1 MLFGIFY
8 DKDLSKCPQYQE
20 KNQPMLYLPNDDP
33 DLAELVGNEENRL
46 ETTLNLIAAE
56 NHSPQSITEVMGS
69 VFNTKTIE
77 GYPGKRFHS
86 GCIHVDK
93 VENLAISRGKTLFD
107 AEYIN
112 VQPHSGTSANLAVYF
127 SVLNLGD
134 KILSMSLPHGG
145 HLSHGH
151 HASITSKCFNFSHYK
166 VNSET
171 QMIDYNQVRELA
183 HSVKPK
189 MIVAGASS
197 YPRLIDY
204 EKMSRIAKEVSAF
217 FLTDMA
223 HLAGL
228 VAAKLIPSPVP
239 YSDFV
244 TFTCYK
250 TMMGGRGGVILCKE
264 IFGKKVDK
272 AVFPGCQGTSAV
284 NLIAAKAL
292 IFKLAAEEKFISIQK
307 KTIQNARIMA
317 RILMEKGYRV
327 ISDGTDNHQVLI
339 DLTSKDIS
347 GKSAENCLESVGI
360 ILNRNVVPKDE
371 KNPGKVSG
379 IRIGSGAVSARGMGE
394 PQMQKIIELMDMVI
408 MNQTKMEI
416 IKEVKDSV
424 LKLCR
429 AFPVNRSEL
438 EYF

>member
-1 MLFGIFY
+1 
-8 DKDLSKCPQYQE
+8 
-20 KNQPMLYLPNDDP
+20 MLYLANDDP
-33 DLAELVGNEENRL
+33 ELAKLVINEESRL

-56 NHSPQSITEVMGS
+56 NHSPQSILEIMGS

-93 VENLAISRGKTLFD
+93 VENLAITRGKSLFG

-127 SVLNLGD
+127 SVLKTGD
-134 KILSMSLPHGG
+134 RVLSMSLPHGG

-151 HASITSKCFNFSHYK
+151 KASITSKCFDFSHYK

-171 QMIDYNQVRELA
+171 EMIDYDRVREMAL
-183 HSVKPK
+183 SVKPR

-204 EKMSRIAKEVSAF
+204 EKMSQIAGEVSAF
-217 FLTDMA
+217 LLADMA

-228 VAAKLIPSPVP
+228 VAAKVIPSPVP
-239 YSDFV
+239 HCDFV

-264 IFGKKVDK
+264 TFGKKIDK

-292 IFKLAAEEKFISIQK
+292 IFKLAREEKFVSIQK

-317 RILMEKGYRV
+317 EALMEKDYHI
-327 ISDGTDNHQVLI
+327 ISGGTDNHQVLI
-339 DLTSKDIS
+339 DLTSRSIS
-347 GKSAENCLESVGI
+347 GKSAEDCLESAGI

-371 KNPGKVSG
+371 TTLGKVSG
-379 IRIGSGAVSARGMGE
+379 IRLGSGAVSARGMGE
-394 PQMQKIIELMDMVI
+394 PQIRKIVELMDMAM
-408 MNQTKMEI
+408 MNPAKKAVV
-416 IKEVKDSV
+416 KEVRNRV

-429 AFPVNRSEL
+429 EFPVNRFAEA
-438 EYF
+438 

>member
-1 MLFGIFY
+1 
-8 DKDLSKCPQYQE
+8 
-20 KNQPMLYLPNDDP
+20 MLYLSEDDP
-33 DLAELVGNEENRL
+33 DLAKLVSNEENRI
-46 ETTLNLIAAE
+46 ETTINLIAAE
-56 NHSPQSITEVMGS
+56 NHSPQSITDVIGS

-77 GYPGKRFHS
+77 GYPGKRFHA
-86 GCIHVDK
+86 GCMYVDK
-93 VENLAISRGKTLFD
+93 VENFAITRGKTLFE

-127 SVLNLGD
+127 SVLKPGD

-151 HASITSKCFNFSHYK
+151 RASITSKCFDFSHYK
-166 VNSET
+166 VNLET
-171 QMIDYNQVRELA
+171 EMIDYDNVRKIA
-183 HSVKPK
+183 HFVKPK

-204 EKMSRIAKEVSAF
+204 EKMSQIAKEVSAY
-217 FLTDMA
+217 LLSDMA

-228 VAAKLIPSPVP
+228 VAAKVIPSPVP

-264 IFGKKVDK
+264 NFGKKIDK

-292 IFKLAAEEKFISIQK
+292 IFKLAMEEKFISIQK
-307 KTIQNARIMA
+307 KTIQNAGILA
-317 RILMEKGYRV
+317 RTLREKGYRI
-327 ISDGTDNHQVLI
+327 ISGGTDNHQVLI
-339 DLTSKDIS
+339 DLTSKGIS
-347 GKSAENCLESVGI
+347 GKSAEDCLEIVGI
-360 ILNRNVVPKDE
+360 ILNRNVVPQDE
-371 KNPGKVSG
+371 KNQGKVSG
-379 IRIGSGAVSARGMGE
+379 IRLGSGAVSARGMGE
-394 PQMQKIIELMDMVI
+394 PEMQKIIELMDMAL
-408 MNQTKMEI
+408 MNRKRKEI
-416 IKEVKDSV
+416 IIQVKDLV

-429 AFPVNRSEL
+429 AFPVIKIA
-438 EYF
+438 

>member
-1 MLFGIFY
+1 
-8 DKDLSKCPQYQE
+8 
-20 KNQPMLYLPNDDP
+20 MLYLANDDP
-33 DLAELVGNEENRL
+33 ELAKLVINEESRL

-56 NHSPQSITEVMGS
+56 NHSPQSILEIMGS

-93 VENLAISRGKTLFD
+93 VENLAITRGKSLFG

-127 SVLNLGD
+127 SVLKTGD
-134 KILSMSLPHGG
+134 RVLSMSLPHGG

-151 HASITSKCFNFSHYK
+151 KASITSKCFDFSHYK

-171 QMIDYNQVRELA
+171 ELIDYDQVREIA

-204 EKMSRIAKEVSAF
+204 EKMSQIAREVSAF
-217 FLTDMA
+217 FLADMA

-228 VAAKLIPSPVP
+228 VAAKVIPSPVP
-239 YSDFV
+239 HCDFV

-264 IFGKKVDK
+264 TFGKKIDK

-292 IFKLAAEEKFISIQK
+292 IFKLAREEKFVSIQK

-317 RILMEKGYRV
+317 EALMEKDYHI
-327 ISDGTDNHQVLI
+327 ISGGTDNHQVLI
-339 DLTSKDIS
+339 DLTSKGIS
-347 GKSAENCLESVGI
+347 GKSAEDCLESAGI
-360 ILNRNVVPKDE
+360 ILNRNVVPQDE
-371 KNPGKVSG
+371 NTPGKVSG
-379 IRIGSGAVSARGMGE
+379 IRLGSGAVSARGMGE
-394 PQMQKIIELMDMVI
+394 PQMREIIELMDMAM
-408 MNQTKMEI
+408 MNQTK
-416 IKEVKDSV
+416 KEVIKKVKNLV

-429 AFPVNRSEL
+429 KFPVNRSA
-438 EYF
+438 

>member
-1 MLFGIFY
+1 MTGKAKAPIPRMFY
-8 DKDLSKCPQYQE
+8 LS
-20 KNQPMLYLPNDDP
+20 NDDP
-33 DLAELVGNEENRL
+33 ELAKLVTNEENRL

-56 NHSPQSITEVMGS
+56 NHSPRSILEIMGS

-93 VENLAISRGKTLFD
+93 VENLAIARCKSLFK
-107 AEYIN
+107 AEHVN

-127 SVLNLGD
+127 SVLQVGD
-134 KILSMSLPHGG
+134 RILSMSLPHGG

-151 HASITSKCFNFSHYK
+151 KASITSKCFDFSHYK
-166 VNSET
+166 VNPET
-171 QMIDYNQVRELA
+171 KIIDYDQVREIA
-183 HSVKPK
+183 HLVKPK

-204 EKMSRIAKEVSAF
+204 EKMSQIAKEVSAY
-217 FLTDMA
+217 FLVDMA

-228 VAAKLIPSPVP
+228 VAANAIPSPVP
-239 YSDFV
+239 YCDFV

-264 IFGKKVDK
+264 IYGKKVDK

-292 IFKLAAEEKFISIQK
+292 IFKLAKEEKFVSIQK
-307 KTIQNARIMA
+307 KTIQNAKIMA
-317 RILMEKGYRV
+317 RALMEKGYCV
-327 ISDGTDNHQVLI
+327 ISGGTDNHQVLI
-339 DLTSKDIS
+339 DLTSKGIS
-347 GKSAENCLESVGI
+347 GKSAEDCLESVGI
-360 ILNRNVVPKDE
+360 VLNRNVVPQDE
-371 KNPGKVSG
+371 NSPGKVSG
-379 IRIGSGAVSARGMGE
+379 IRLGSGAVSARGMGE
-394 PQMQKIIELMDMVI
+394 SQIQKIIELMDMAM
-408 MNQTKMEI
+408 MNQASKEVL
-416 IKEVKDSV
+416 KEVKNSV

-429 AFPVNRSEL
+429 AFPVNRSA
-438 EYF
+438 

>member
-1 MLFGIFY
+1 MLN
-8 DKDLSKCPQYQE
+8 LS
-20 KNQPMLYLPNDDP
+20 NDDP
-33 DLAELVGNEENRL
+33 DLAKLVSNEENRL

-56 NHSPQSITEVMGS
+56 NHSPQSIIEVMGS

-93 VENLAISRGKTLFD
+93 VENMAITRGKALFK

-127 SVLNLGD
+127 SVLKPGD
-134 KILSMSLPHGG
+134 RILSMSLPHGG

-151 HASITSKCFNFSHYK
+151 RASITSKCFDFTHYK

-171 QMIDYNQVRELA
+171 EMIDYDQVRKIA
-183 HSVKPK
+183 HLVKPK

-204 EKMSRIAKEVSAF
+204 EKMSQIAREVSAF
-217 FLTDMA
+217 LMSDMA

-228 VAAKLIPSPVP
+228 VAAKVIPSPVP
-239 YSDFV
+239 HSDFV

-264 IFGKKVDK
+264 IFGEKVDK

-284 NLIAAKAL
+284 NLMAAKAL
-292 IFKLAAEEKFISIQK
+292 IFKLAMEEKFISIQK
-307 KTIQNARIMA
+307 KTVQNAGIMA
-317 RILMEKGYRV
+317 RALKEKGYRV
-327 ISDGTDNHQVLI
+327 ISGGTDNHQVLI
-339 DLTSKDIS
+339 DLTSKGIS
-347 GKSAENCLESVGI
+347 GKFAEDCLESVGI
-360 ILNRNVVPKDE
+360 ILNRNVIPKDE
-371 KNPGKVSG
+371 KSPGKVSG
-379 IRIGSGAVSARGMGE
+379 IRIGSGAVSARGMGA
-394 PQMQKIIELMDMVI
+394 PQMHKIIELMDMTI
-408 MNQTKMEI
+408 MHHTKKEV
-416 IKEVKDSV
+416 IKEVKDLV

-429 AFPVNRSEL
+429 AFPVNKYDRH
-438 EYF
+438 Y

>member
-1 MLFGIFY
+1 MLNLF
-8 DKDLSKCPQYQE
+8 
-20 KNQPMLYLPNDDP
+20 NDDP
-33 DLAELVGNEENRL
+33 DLAKLVCDEENRL

-56 NHSPQSITEVMGS
+56 NHSPQSILEIMGS

-77 GYPGKRFHS
+77 GYPGNRFHS

-93 VENLAISRGKTLFD
+93 VENLAIKRGKLLFD

-127 SVLNLGD
+127 SVLKTGD
-134 KILSMSLPHGG
+134 RILSMSLPHGG

-151 HASITSKCFNFSHYK
+151 KASITSKCFDFSHYK
-166 VNSET
+166 VNLET
-171 QMIDYNQVRELA
+171 ETIDYDQVREMA
-183 HSVKPK
+183 HFKRPK

-204 EKMSRIAKEVSAF
+204 EKMSEIAREVSAF
-217 FLTDMA
+217 FLVDMA

-228 VAAKLIPSPVP
+228 VAAKVIPSPVP
-239 YSDFV
+239 HCDFV

-264 IFGKKVDK
+264 IFGEKIDQ

-292 IFKLAAEEKFISIQK
+292 IFKLAMEEKFVSIQK
-307 KTIQNARIMA
+307 KTIQNAGIMA
-317 RILMEKGYRV
+317 RILMEKGYHV
-327 ISDGTDNHQVLI
+327 ISGGTDNHQVLI
-339 DLTSKDIS
+339 DLTSKGIS
-347 GKSAENCLESVGI
+347 GKSAEDCLESAGI
-360 ILNRNVVPKDE
+360 ILNRNVVPQDE

-379 IRIGSGAVSARGMGE
+379 IRLGSGAVSARGMGE
-394 PQMQKIIELMDMVI
+394 PQIRKIVELMDMAM
-408 MNQTKMEI
+408 MNQTGKQGV
-416 IKEVKDSV
+416 KEVKNLV

-429 AFPVNRSEL
+429 EFPINKFV
-438 EYF
+438 